1 MDKFNS
7 LKMFLAAHDH
17 GSFGAAASALGTDP
31 STISKAITRL
41 EESLEYQLF
50 YRSTRK
56 LQITEAGRTYLETV
70 RRVLA
75 ELDTC
80 ENQLLSDNET
90 PSGTLR
96 LNLPVSYGRSN
107 ILPLLSA
114 FCRQYPDIKLHV
126 TFSDEYVDIIEQ
138 GIDISIR
145 SGTVADSRL
154 VMQKLS
160 PMDFLI
166 VASPEYLQENPIS
179 GAEQLAEHPWVRF
192 KFKQTGKLMPMLL
205 GSGDKVP
212 PALEA
217 CSDYVVDDG
226 KALVDLCAA
235 GLGLMQAPHFVLRK
249 ALQQGRLVSLFP
261 ATEAEGFS
269 VCMLYPKRRFLP
281 AKVAVFIEFVK
292 QSLSDM
298 NETSGHTWARD
309 IHPILKW

>member
-1 MDKFNS
+1 MITVRS
-7 LKMFLAAHDH
+7 GLRPVRWVQIPRRSVRRSPGLKKPL
-17 GSFGAAASALGTDP
+17 S
-31 STISKAITRL
+31 ISCFTGLPVSCRL
-41 EESLEYQLF
+41 PKQ
-50 YRSTRK
+50 
-56 LQITEAGRTYLETV
+56 GRTYLETV

-107 ILPLLSA
+107 ILPMLPA
-114 FCRQYPDIKLHV
+114 FCRRYPDIKLHV

-166 VASPEYLQENPIS
+166 VASPEYLQENPVS
-179 GAEQLAEHPWVRF
+179 GAEQLAEHRWVRF

-205 GSGDKVP
+205 GNDDRVP

-226 KALVDLCAA
+226 KALVDLCAE

-298 NETSGHTWARD
+298 NETSGSYLGQRYSPYTEMVSGF
-309 IHPILKW
+309 